1 MHLGGPHYC
10 QHGFPATYSFDD
22 NSSPRINITLCGVPQ
37 PLVQGVFS
45 DQNLTVL
52 SRTVN
57 RYTYIFT
64 LQLLLLTQTACGKE
78 LTLTSTGY
86 NGTLTKKC
94 KIFVETCKYRN
105 HNYSIPVLHDFYH
118 VLNISLSQQF
128 EILK

>member
-22 NSSPRINITLCGVPQ
+22 NSSPRINTTLCGVPQ

-52 SRTVN
+52 SGTVN

-64 LQLLLLTQTACGKE
+64 LQLLLLTQRACGKE

-105 HNYSIPVLHDFYH
+105 HNYLIPVLHDFYH
-118 VLNISLSQQF
+118 VLNISLSEQF